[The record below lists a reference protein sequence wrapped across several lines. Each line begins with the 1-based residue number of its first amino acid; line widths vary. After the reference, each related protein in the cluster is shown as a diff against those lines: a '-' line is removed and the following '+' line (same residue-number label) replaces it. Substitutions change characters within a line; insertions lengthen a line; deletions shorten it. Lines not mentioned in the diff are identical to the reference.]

1 MECLA
6 SVAAVG
12 WNARSAASPASPPVT
27 RGSDRFGGPAG
38 GFSGGLS
45 GSSRRMS
52 LEFLRSYSNASP
64 TPARARFSDPGS
76 QPEDGRGGGDSSTM
90 GSIAEKSSTGGTV
103 GHARDD
109 EMNARREINAGW
121 EERRERVRAMLERAR
136 VPVHVSA
143 STGAERVPGAAP
155 LVVMG
160 CARVAYPFTADAVE
174 CANEIVLARV
184 RELVSTVQ

>member
-1 MECLA
+1 
-6 SVAAVG
+6 
-12 WNARSAASPASPPVT
+12 
-27 RGSDRFGGPAG
+27 
-38 GFSGGLS
+38 
-45 GSSRRMS
+45 
-52 LEFLRSYSNASP
+52 
-64 TPARARFSDPGS
+64 
-76 QPEDGRGGGDSSTM
+76 M
-90 GSIAEKSSTGGTV
+90 GSIAESSTGRTV
-103 GHARDD
+103 DARDD
-109 EMNARREINAGW
+109 ETARRDAGW

-143 STGAERVPGAAP
+143 ATGAERVPGAAP

>member
-1 MECLA
+1 M
-6 SVAAVG
+6 
-12 WNARSAASPASPPVT
+12 
-27 RGSDRFGGPAG
+27 RGIGRWVP
-38 GFSGGLS
+38 
-45 GSSRRMS
+45 SRRV
-52 LEFLRSYSNASP
+52 RP
-64 TPARARFSDPGS
+64 TGPRTTGVARAR
-76 QPEDGRGGGDSSTM
+76 
-90 GSIAEKSSTGGTV
+90 
-103 GHARDD
+103 RD
-109 EMNARREINAGW
+109 AGW